1 MVCINLWKFSELRDR
16 GTNANL
22 RQSAYSYLTCAILHV
37 TYCELACMVNLNE
50 VNKALRLTFPSLEFI
65 ELISTYDYL
74 YCEIKLI
81 LVMRYRDRLGRK
93 VESKQRIIAFDS
105 DSLYKECCK
114 AARRFMNKDTGSG
127 GEIK

>member
-1 MVCINLWKFSELRDR
+1 
-16 GTNANL
+16 
-22 RQSAYSYLTCAILHV
+22 
-37 TYCELACMVNLNE
+37 MVNINE
-50 VNKALRLTFPSLEFI
+50 VNKALELTFPSLEFI
-65 ELISTYDYL
+65 KLISTYDY
-74 YCEIKLI
+74 YETRLI

-127 GEIK
+127 G

>member
-1 MVCINLWKFSELRDR
+1 MNFILRSFN
-16 GTNANL
+16 NAHP
-22 RQSAYSYLTCAILHV
+22 RQSAYSYLTCAILYA
-37 TYCELACMVNLNE
+37 TYCELVCMVNINE
-50 VNKALRLTFPSLEFI
+50 VNKALSLTFPSLEFI

-127 GEIK
+127 GEGK

>member
-1 MVCINLWKFSELRDR
+1 
-16 GTNANL
+16 
-22 RQSAYSYLTCAILHV
+22 
-37 TYCELACMVNLNE
+37 MVNINE
-50 VNKALRLTFPSLEFI
+50 VNKALALTFPSLEFI

-74 YCEIKLI
+74 YCETRLI

-127 GEIK
+127 GVKLND

>member
-1 MVCINLWKFSELRDR
+1 MNFILRSSK
-16 GTNANL
+16 NVHP
-22 RQSAYSYLTCAILHV
+22 RQSAYCYLACAIFYTTH
-37 TYCELACMVNLNE
+37 CELVFMVNINE
-50 VNKALRLTFPSLEFI
+50 VNKALALTFPSLEFI

-74 YCEIKLI
+74 YCEINLI
-81 LVMRYRDRLGRK
+81 LVMRYKDRLGRK

-127 GEIK
+127 GETK

>member
-1 MVCINLWKFSELRDR
+1 MNFILRSSK
-16 GTNANL
+16 NAQP
-22 RQSAYSYLTCAILHV
+22 RQSAYSYLACVILYA
-37 TYCELACMVNLNE
+37 TYCELVFMVNINE
-50 VNKALRLTFPSLEFI
+50 VNKALALTFPSLEFI

-114 AARRFMNKDTGSG
+114 AARRFINKDTGSG
-127 GEIK
+127 GETK

>member
-1 MVCINLWKFSELRDR
+1 
-16 GTNANL
+16 
-22 RQSAYSYLTCAILHV
+22 
-37 TYCELACMVNLNE
+37 MVNINE
-50 VNKALRLTFPSLEFI
+50 VNKALALTFPSLEFI

-127 GEIK
+127 GESK